1 MIGRTWDRQ
10 IATYSSQPDG
20 PLKGAG
26 GCDPCGA
33 VWAHFCVLGP
43 SLRSPCGVLGVTW
56 VPGGIILGVCVPKM
70 LQKSKVLKTCFQDLA
85 FSDLLHVLG
94 APFGHTL
101 SVLHLLLDYVVIFD
115 TCFVCPSALSEGAS
129 GLTSFV
135 GNSSP
140 CPWYVLHVLTACANL
155 LQQTTYIHIYMYI
168 CTYVHIR
175 SLPTELGGSVK
186 FVMLA
191 S

>member
-1 MIGRTWDRQ
+1 M
-10 IATYSSQPDG
+10 
-20 PLKGAG
+20 
-26 GCDPCGA
+26 
-33 VWAHFCVLGP
+33 
-43 SLRSPCGVLGVTW
+43 
-56 VPGGIILGVCVPKM
+56 GVCVPKM

-101 SVLHLLLDYVVIFD
+101 SVLHLLLDYVVLFD

-155 LQQTTYIHIYMYI
+155 LQQQHHPVQVYSH
-168 CTYVHIR
+168 
-175 SLPTELGGSVK
+175 VK
-186 FVMLA
+186 FMQWIFICCHACPALESSSSFVGIP
-191 S
+191 SSSPCFPVICI